1 MLDSYLN
8 REISHIERIKMAM
21 RAYFFLYL
29 WRFHIETTS
38 QLYPNYISLAHNFL
52 ASQSF
57 DIFTSLAESLLLL
70 IKTHRE
76 FYPTFPFLPW
86 KHDTKSCEH
95 FFGVARQ
102 LHNDFK
108 YGDILNLIPKITHYT
123 KSIKAGGITLDKE
136 KTVRE
141 GNVYCIYTY
150 YY

>member
-1 MLDSYLN
+1 
-8 REISHIERIKMAM
+8 M

-70 IKTHRE
+70 IKTHCE
-76 FYPTFPFLPW
+76 FYPTFPFLPQ
-86 KHDTKSCEH
+86 KHGTESCRH

-108 YGDILNLIPKITHYT
+108 YDDILNLIPKITHYT
-123 KSIKAGGITLDKE
+123 KSIKVEGITLNKE

-141 GNVYCIYTY
+141 GIFIYIYIY
-150 YY
+150 YYIIFNIY